1 MKIYLVP
8 VLLVLSG
15 CSGSNVSSSTG
26 NSENSSISADNI
38 ISKTKEFFKANHKSM
53 NIEMPVSVL
62 INEAA
67 KDWVQDQ
74 NINFSMPLTF
84 NNNTCNYS
92 EEIRKE
98 FNLIRGSNND
108 SLTELML
115 KNKQEIVE
123 YSKNNELSTDLKSRL
138 QTINNILA
146 LKDINYLCARS
157 FLINASAPI
166 GGWNGTPD
174 DDQINGELARSIY
187 QTGLIANALQTQ
199 IISRLDDVSSWKSDR
214 VVKNKINQ
222 IIDEIVDS
230 KDYEK
235 ILMNSIR
242 SASNGKYFF
251 NFAGSA
257 EPVQFSADN
266 EYSISGSGNGI
277 SMQKSGVP
285 WFGNNT
291 ISSKKYTLYVD
302 SVEVASMKKSKN
314 IDSSGSTNSANS
326 NSNSAT
332 VSH

>member
-1 MKIYLVP
+1 MKLYLVP

-26 NSENSSISADNI
+26 NSENSSISADSI

-222 IIDEIVDS
+222 IINEIVDS

-277 SMQKSGVP
+277 SMQKKWRCMV
-285 WFGNNT
+285 W
-291 ISSKKYTLYVD
+291 K
-302 SVEVASMKKSKN
+302 
-314 IDSSGSTNSANS
+314 
-326 NSNSAT
+326 
-332 VSH
+332 